1 MIGQEEKRG
10 LVVTRPA
17 CPSVAIVEFW
27 VLAEA
32 MYAGDAEMRAA
43 AYRIG
48 AVDDLRKLEGCDRE
62 LAKWAIEK
70 GALWGERKVEL

>member
-1 MIGQEEKRG
+1 MIGQKEKNY

-17 CPSVAIVEFW
+17 SPAVAIVEFW

-32 MYAGDAEMRAA
+32 MHAGDNEMRAA

-48 AVDDLRKLEGCDRE
+48 AVDDLRKLEGRDRE

-70 GALWGERKVEL
+70 GALWVERKVEL